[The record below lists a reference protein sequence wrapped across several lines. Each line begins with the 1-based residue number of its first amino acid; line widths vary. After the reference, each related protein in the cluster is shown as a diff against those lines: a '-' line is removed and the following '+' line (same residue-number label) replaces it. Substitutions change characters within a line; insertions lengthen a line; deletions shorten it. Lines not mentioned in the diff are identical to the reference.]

1 MGAIESMWSEFW
13 ALHFIYLKQSMSAML
28 PMATCVLIHTL
39 GIGFARG
46 LFRRYEP
53 AADHLRAF
61 GRSLVL
67 TGVVA
72 IILATHWFEILAWA
86 WFYLLMG
93 ILPKAKEAVLFSVNA
108 YTTLGSSGID
118 LPRDWQGMSG
128 FEAMTAMLMFGW
140 STAVLAV
147 FVERLHSVDK

>member
-1 MGAIESMWSEFW
+1 MESALSELLT
-13 ALHFIYLKQSMSAML
+13 LHFIYMKQSFSAL
-28 PMATCVLIHTL
+28 VPMAICVITHTL
-39 GIGFARG
+39 GIGFARS
-46 LFRRYEP
+46 LFRRYEL
-53 AADHLRAF
+53 AGRHLHVF

-67 TGVVA
+67 IGVVA
-72 IILATHWFEILAWA
+72 IILGTHWLEILAWA
-86 WFYLLMG
+86 WFYLLMD
-93 ILPKAKEAVLFSVNA
+93 ILPKAKDAVLFSVNA

-147 FVERLHSVDK
+147 FVQRLHSVDE